1 MYKNMSVGDNDREQ
15 WFSVL
20 RQHSAESEK
29 SWWVAFWLSLFL
41 GLFGVDRF
49 YLGYGVL
56 GLLKLLTL
64 GGLSIWAWY
73 DLIML
78 LLGKMK
84 DSDGKILKRPFGK

>member
-1 MYKNMSVGDNDREQ
+1 MLRDDNDREQ
-15 WFSVL
+15 WFSL
-20 RQHSAESEK
+20 LKQHSAESEK

-41 GLFGVDRF
+41 GLLGADRF

-56 GLLKLLTL
+56 GILKLFTL
-64 GGLSIWAWY
+64 GGLGLWACF

-78 LLGKMK
+78 LFGKMK